1 MFPALAPVAELV
13 DATDSKSVVRKGVLV
28 RVRPGAP
35 TSPFKN
41 FGHASNML
49 FELIFEDGHWR
60 IDDVV
65 KRLKPRWTM
74 SKILMD
80 APDAF
85 PDAAPDDSSDVR

>member
-1 MFPALAPVAELV
+1 
-13 DATDSKSVVRKGVLV
+13 
-28 RVRPGAP
+28 
-35 TSPFKN
+35 
-41 FGHASNML
+41 ML